1 MNQYLHRLTE
11 QQDQQYGDDQSS
23 AASAGLG
30 IILGV
35 GALFMLPFMFSDA
48 TGLEAGSKNN
58 AHLVVLWEAEH
69 NQPYALLDEKNNL
82 LWAGE
87 WNSMPIALSVEIK
100 RHVDKNGQWILP
112 KKGSKAS
119 ILPTDPNRDE
129 AIMALWDYAFY
140 NGYSL
145 GSWGPMTGT
154 RWFPVTLKGSPAGD
168 VTHDGYALG
177 AADNI
182 RRLLSHEPEGLGLR
196 GSPLDFTESV
206 IWKLGP
212 PITKD
217 ERNYILKFLKNHTT
231 F

>member
-1 MNQYLHRLTE
+1 MNQYLRRLTE
-11 QQDQQYGDDQSS
+11 QQDQYGDDQSS

-48 TGLEAGSKNN
+48 PQYQ
-58 AHLVVLWEAEH
+58 
-69 NQPYALLDEKNNL
+69 QPLTE
-82 LWAGE
+82 
-87 WNSMPIALSVEIK
+87 
-100 RHVDKNGQWILP
+100 
-112 KKGSKAS
+112 GSKAS

-168 VTHDGYALG
+168 HSNGYALG

-196 GSPLDFTESV
+196 GSPLDFTKSV

-217 ERNYILKFLKNHTT
+217 EQNYILKFLKNHTT
-231 F
+231 FNIPQV